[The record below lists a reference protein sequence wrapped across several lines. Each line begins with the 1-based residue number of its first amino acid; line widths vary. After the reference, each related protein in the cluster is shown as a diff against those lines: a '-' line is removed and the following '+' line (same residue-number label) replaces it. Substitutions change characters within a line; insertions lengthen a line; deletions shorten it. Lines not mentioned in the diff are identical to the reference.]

1 MSVQLSPHKFT
12 VDDYGKMAEIG
23 VLKAGDRVELIRG
36 EIIEM
41 SPIGTRHAAT
51 VARLINLFIN
61 RLGNRAIAWPQNSI
75 QLGNNSQPQPDVT
88 LLQPRDDFYATQHPQ
103 PQDIFLLVE
112 VADTT
117 LEGDRTIKIPLYAEH
132 HIPEVWLVN
141 LPENCLQVYR
151 QPTATGYQIISQFY
165 PGDTLSLQTFP
176 DITINVNQ
184 ILGTP
189 PGV

>member
-1 MSVQLSPHKFT
+1 MSVQLIKHKFT
-12 VDDYGKMAEIG
+12 VDEYGKMAEVG
-23 VLKAGDRVELIRG
+23 VLKEGDRVELIRG

-41 SPIGTRHAAT
+41 SPIGTRHAAC
-51 VARLINLFIN
+51 VARLINLFMN
-61 RLGNRAIAWPQNSI
+61 RLGNRAIAWPQNPI

-103 PQDIFLLVE
+103 PADIFLLVE

-117 LEGDRTIKIPLYAEH
+117 LEGDRAIKIPLYAEH

-141 LPENCLQVYR
+141 LPENCLEVYR
-151 QPTATGYQIISQFY
+151 QPTATGYQIVSTFY

-184 ILGTP
+184 ILS
-189 PGV
+189 

>member
-1 MSVQLSPHKFT
+1 MSVQLIKHKFT
-12 VDDYGKMAEIG
+12 VDDYSKMAEMG
-23 VLKAGDRVELIRG
+23 VLKEGDRVELIQG

-41 SPIGTRHAAT
+41 SPIGTGHAAC
-51 VARLINLFIN
+51 VRRLQLLLSEK
-61 RLGNRAIAWPQNSI
+61 LGKRALCDTQNPI

-103 PQDIFLLVE
+103 PADIFLLVE

-132 HIPEVWLVN
+132 HITEVWLVN
-141 LPENCLQVYR
+141 LSENCLEVYR
-151 QPTATGYQIISQFY
+151 QPTATGYQIVSKFY
-165 PGDTLSLQTFP
+165 LGDTLSLQTFP

-184 ILGTP
+184 ILS
-189 PGV
+189 